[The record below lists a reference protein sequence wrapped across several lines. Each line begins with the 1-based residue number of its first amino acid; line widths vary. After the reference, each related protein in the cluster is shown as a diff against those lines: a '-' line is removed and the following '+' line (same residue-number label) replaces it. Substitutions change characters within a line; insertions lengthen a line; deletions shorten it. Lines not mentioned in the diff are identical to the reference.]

1 MTRKIFLQLNNG
13 RYVEFKEAV
22 EIAWGFDAELAEKAY
37 ELHLDLEIEN
47 ESERTPQKWVEIAE
61 RLFAEK
67 YSEIDNFFC
76 YHCTTWESKEDV
88 RFYCD
93 REKIGAEIY
102 YRDEK
107 VK

>member
-1 MTRKIFLQLNNG
+1 M
-13 RYVEFKEAV
+13 EFEEAV
-22 EIAWGFDAELAEKAY
+22 EITWGFDAELAEKAH
-37 ELHLDLEIEN
+37 ELHLEIEN
-47 ESERTPQKWVEIAE
+47 ESERTPQKWIEIAE

-67 YSEIDNFFC
+67 YSETDNFFW
-76 YHCTTWESKEDV
+76 Y
-88 RFYCD
+88 YD

>member
-13 RYVEFKEAV
+13 RYVEFEEAT
-22 EIAWGFDAELAEKAY
+22 ENAWGFDAELAEKAH
-37 ELHLDLEIEN
+37 ELHLEIEN

-76 YHCTTWESKEDV
+76 YYCTTWESKEDV
-88 RFYCD
+88 RFYCY